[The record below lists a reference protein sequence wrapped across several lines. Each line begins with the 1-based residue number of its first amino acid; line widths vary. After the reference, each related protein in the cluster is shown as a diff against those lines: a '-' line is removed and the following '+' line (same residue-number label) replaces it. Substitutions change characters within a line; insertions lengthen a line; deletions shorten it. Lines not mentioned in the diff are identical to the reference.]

1 MNALDE
7 GAPSSSIW
15 GHQASEA
22 AVYLLPYVDLEPDSL
37 FVAAADGQLV
47 GYLTGCIN
55 SSTFPTEAKRI
66 SQAIRQHRLVLKP
79 GPLRFLARAGLDTI
93 GATIRREPTAAELE
107 DGRWPAHLHINVV
120 REVRGTGVAAGL
132 MERWLD
138 RLHQVGAPGCY
149 LQTLV
154 ENPRA
159 VRFFERMG
167 FERTDPRRSSPA
179 SATPAGDSTNRR
191 WCGLPHRRDRRSIG
205 GIGRQA
211 SALLLACST
220 CATPTHLVCSSA
232 RESLLVAGPFANR

>member
-1 MNALDE
+1 MFREDDRDQLRALFGRAGE

-15 GHQASEA
+15 GHEASEA

-47 GYLTGCIN
+47 GYLTGCID
-55 SSTFPTEAKRI
+55 SSTFPSEAERI

-79 GPLRFLARAGLDTI
+79 GPLRFLARAGWDTV
-93 GATIRREPTAAELE
+93 GAAIRREPTAAELE

-138 RLHQVGAPGCY
+138 RLRQVGAPGCY

-154 ENPRA
+154 ENARA

-167 FERTDPRRSSPA
+167 FERHGPTAIVPGIRDAGRRLHQQTMVWTAAPS
-179 SATPAGDSTNRR
+179 
-191 WCGLPHRRDRRSIG
+191 
-205 GIGRQA
+205 
-211 SALLLACST
+211 
-220 CATPTHLVCSSA
+220 
-232 RESLLVAGPFANR
+232 